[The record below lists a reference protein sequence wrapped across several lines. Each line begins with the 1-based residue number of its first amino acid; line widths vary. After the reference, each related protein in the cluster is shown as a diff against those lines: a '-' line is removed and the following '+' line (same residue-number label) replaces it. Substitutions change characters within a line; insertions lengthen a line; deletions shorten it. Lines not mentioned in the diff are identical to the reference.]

1 MNLRSCKYTAAQG
14 TAPAAPL
21 RYNSSLYYLFCAK
34 RSSFFQQNVHRRSKT
49 APNAFFFGQ
58 FAACPGAVLTNPAAL
73 CYNFHDFRQE
83 AGPAGR
89 SPPYTIF
96 SRRIFETDAMKGSA
110 VGLQADWQAPFFVFL
125 RRSHRRKQM
134 KTKNS
139 SPARNVVL
147 AALFLALAFVLPM
160 VTGHLPQVGNML
172 CPMHFPI
179 LLCGFVLG
187 GPWGLAVGFAAPLLR
202 SVLFG
207 MPPMFP
213 IAISM
218 AFELAAYGAVSGWL
232 YRRVKHT
239 LPMTYATLAA
249 AMVAGARSASCWRA
263 CPARASRSRPSCP
276 VRSSPLCR
284 ASSHSWCSSPSSSPL
299 CRKPRCWSNR
309 FSLPLSQVKKLVQHP
324 NNIFSICNSTLL
336 LLH

>member
-1 MNLRSCKYTAAQG
+1 
-14 TAPAAPL
+14 
-21 RYNSSLYYLFCAK
+21 
-34 RSSFFQQNVHRRSKT
+34 
-49 APNAFFFGQ
+49 
-58 FAACPGAVLTNPAAL
+58 
-73 CYNFHDFRQE
+73 
-83 AGPAGR
+83 
-89 SPPYTIF
+89 
-96 SRRIFETDAMKGSA
+96 
-110 VGLQADWQAPFFVFL
+110 
-125 RRSHRRKQM
+125 M
-134 KTKNS
+134 KTKNA

-249 AMVAGARSASCWRA
+249 AMVVRFVLAGLSGSSFPFSAFLSGA
-263 CPARASRSRPSCP
+263 LFTAVPGIIAQL
-276 VRSSPLCR
+276 VLIPLIIT
-284 ASSHSWCSSPSSSPL
+284 AL
-299 CRKPRCWSNR
+299 QKAKV
-309 FSLPLSQVKKLVQHP
+309 LE
-324 NNIFSICNSTLL
+324 
-336 LLH
+336 